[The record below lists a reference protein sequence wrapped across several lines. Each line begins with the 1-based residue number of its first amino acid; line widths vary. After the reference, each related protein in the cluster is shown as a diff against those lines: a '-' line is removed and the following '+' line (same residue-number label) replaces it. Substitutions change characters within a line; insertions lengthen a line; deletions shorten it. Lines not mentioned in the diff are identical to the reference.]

1 MKDTRRLITVPL
13 FACLAAVLTACG
25 AARPTTI
32 LPAGQGEAVPEDV
45 APAVLAPA
53 PAPAT
58 AGALLDDPTPLPEP
72 TDPDRTEA
80 RLRTC
85 QELRAGLA
93 KAVGL
98 DPSDLE
104 LRPADVLNA
113 AWGNVLDGCRLSWA
127 GPGVSLAFG
136 ATASDMPASKAQRAL
151 LRAGWEEDA
160 EQVQDMPGGFVRGF
174 VQGNKLC
181 LLALRF
187 EPPAGRTCPAEDP
200 VTCGLGPAELD
211 YDLSLSCADY

>member
-1 MKDTRRLITVPL
+1 MKDMRRLIPL
-13 FACLAAVLTACG
+13 PLLACLAALLTACG
-25 AARPTTI
+25 AARPTPVPPGA
-32 LPAGQGEAVPEDV
+32 PADVPS
-45 APAVLAPA
+45 AVLAPA
-53 PAPAT
+53 PVPAT

-72 TDPDRTEA
+72 LDPDRAQA
-80 RLRTC
+80 RLRIC

-98 DPSDLE
+98 DPSDLQ
-104 LRPADVLNA
+104 LRPADVANA

-127 GPGVSLAFG
+127 GAGASLAFG

-187 EPPAGRTCPAEDP
+187 KPPAGRTCPADDP

>member
-13 FACLAAVLTACG
+13 LACLAALLTACG
-25 AARPTTI
+25 AAEPTPMP
-32 LPAGQGEAVPEDV
+32 PAATGDAP
-45 APAVLAPA
+45 PAVLAPA
-53 PAPAT
+53 PVPAT
-58 AGALLDDPTPLPEP
+58 GGALIDDPTPRPEP
-72 TDPDRTEA
+72 VDPDQA
-80 RLRTC
+80 QAGLRIC

-98 DPSDLE
+98 DPTDLD

-127 GPGVSLAFG
+127 GPGARLAFG

-200 VTCGLGPAELD
+200 VTCGLGPVELD